1 MGWEEYE
8 ESFEDNRKE
17 KGQLWCGIRIFQK
30 VSTSSVVVLDCTE
43 IS

>member
-8 ESFEDNRKE
+8 ESFEDNRKG
-17 KGQLWCGIRIFQK
+17 KGQLCGIRIFQK